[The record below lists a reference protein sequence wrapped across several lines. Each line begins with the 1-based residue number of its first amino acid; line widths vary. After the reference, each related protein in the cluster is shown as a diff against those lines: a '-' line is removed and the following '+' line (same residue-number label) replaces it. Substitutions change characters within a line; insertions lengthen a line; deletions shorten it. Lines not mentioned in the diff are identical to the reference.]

1 MSKSIK
7 LEEDVYLESTSIVH
21 NKKKLSETMN
31 DIENLSVKGKPFMYF
46 ESIDKVREYA
56 MSLPLYTTYIFNG
69 SIDGNGRTFIV
80 SKTTNLYSAILIF
93 GYGQIVLHTLYNGVW
108 GSREL

>member
-7 LEEDVYLESTSIVH
+7 LEEDVYLDSTSVVH

-31 DIENLSVKGKPFMYF
+31 DIENFSVKGKPFIYF
-46 ESIDKVREYA
+46 ESMEKVQEYV
-56 MSLPLYTTYIFNG
+56 MTLPLYATYIFNG
-69 SIDGNGRTFIV
+69 SINGKGRTFIV

-93 GYGQIVLHTLYNGVW
+93 GYGQIILHSLSNGVW
-108 GSREL
+108 YSREL